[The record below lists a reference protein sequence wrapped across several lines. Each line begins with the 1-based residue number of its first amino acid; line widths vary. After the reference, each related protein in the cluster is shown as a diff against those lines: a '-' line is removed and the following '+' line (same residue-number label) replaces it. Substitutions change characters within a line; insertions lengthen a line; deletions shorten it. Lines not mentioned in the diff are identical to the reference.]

1 MDSQDS
7 YYALSLPQALCRTA
21 LQEARLASWESM
33 QLRGKQLT
41 CKRMYAMQLTCK
53 RMYAMPSDEGTRG
66 ARRRGMQVAK
76 MTVRRVMTEMDALG
90 YPIATASCW
99 PT

>member
-7 YYALSLPQALCRTA
+7 YHALSLPQALSRTA
-21 LQEARLASWESM
+21 LQEARLATWERM
-33 QLRGKQLT
+33 QLRGKQ
-41 CKRMYAMQLTCK
+41 MTCK

-90 YPIATASCW
+90 YPIATANCW